1 MTLEVQKLKNL
12 LEQRDITVSI
22 KNDVISSLETSLESY
37 KKAYFSTLEILRM
50 KITGFDAEIQV
61 NPHTRSIGISADLLP
76 IASVENSCNFIRPLD
91 LLESNSL
98 LYFRS
103 T

>member
-1 MTLEVQKLKNL
+1 MTLEAQRLKNL
-12 LEQRDITVSI
+12 LEQRDISVSI

-37 KKAYFSTLEILRM
+37 KKAYFLTLEKLRM
-50 KITGFDAEIQV
+50 KNTRFDVGIQV
-61 NPHTRSIGISADLLP
+61 NPHTRTVGISADLLP
-76 IASVENSCNFIRPLD
+76 IASVENSGNFIRPLD

-98 LYFRS
+98 IYFRS